1 MSAIDRIP
9 KPGTP
14 EFDDLVP
21 GQVQR
26 AQAAALLKSRN
37 GLTMAELE
45 RAPDCK
51 KYRGQVHFS
60 RRLRDLD
67 KVFEIVRLREG
78 RVIRYRIV
86 GLRKQRAETA
96 RISPR
101 VRARVLF
108 RDGSRCQMCGTS
120 PARDS
125 EVQLE
130 IDHKRPLDLGGSND
144 EENLWTLCRQ
154 CNQGKRAF
162 FDSIRGHDDKIA
174 KAIGY
179 PEVHRRLGEGLRAFG
194 IGVEVPSWVLELLAS
209 PPGNFN
215 EDWQRRLRELRD
227 IGWDYSVTK
236 RRENGRVVSYYA
248 LTRDGGWPVGP
259 IRAAIDSAR

>member
-1 MSAIDRIP
+1 MSALDRIP
-9 KPGTP
+9 KPRTP
-14 EFDDLVP
+14 EFKDLVP

-26 AQAAALLKSRN
+26 AQATALLRNRN
-37 GLTMAELE
+37 GLTLPELE
-45 RAPDCK
+45 RSPECK
-51 KYRGQVHFS
+51 MYRGQVHFS

-67 KVFEIVRLREG
+67 KIFEIVRVREG
-78 RVIRYRIV
+78 RVVRYRIV

-108 RDGSRCQMCGTS
+108 RDGSRCQMCGAN
-120 PARDS
+120 PARDAD
-125 EVQLE
+125 VQLE
-130 IDHKRPLDLGGSND
+130 VDHMRPLDLGGSND
-144 EENLWTLCRQ
+144 EDNLWTLCRQ

-162 FDSIRGHDDKIA
+162 FDSIQQHHDKIA

-179 PEVHRRLGEGLRAFG
+179 PEVHRRLGEALRAFG
-194 IGVEVPSWVLELLAS
+194 KGVEVPSWVLELVAS

-227 IGWDYSVTK
+227 IGWDYTVTK
-236 RRENGRVVSYYA
+236 RRESGRVVSFYA
-248 LTRDGGWPVGP
+248 LETDGGWPDGP
-259 IRAAIDSAR
+259 IRAAIDSGH